1 MDTEDKE
8 FDDIMLAMTEMTK
21 ETNKS
26 FEDFSNDK
34 DDINQSNEIT
44 TNPFLQNEDT
54 LDVRELF
61 SEDTKTEEKVII
73 ENKFD
78 IEKII
83 SNLHLQKEKRVAVV
97 AKKL

>member
-1 MDTEDKE
+1 
-8 FDDIMLAMTEMTK
+8 MLVMTEITNDI
-21 ETNKS
+21 NKS
-26 FEDFSNDK
+26 FENFDNNQ
-34 DDINQSNEIT
+34 DDNQSNEIT